1 MLSKPFELDFGV
13 PQGSCLGP
21 LLFVIYSSKLFDIIE
36 RHLPQAHCYADD
48 TQLYLSFKAGD
59 STDETAALSSMES
72 CILDIQNWML
82 TDKLKL
88 NAGKTEFLLIGTKK
102 QLEKVTIAQVKV
114 GSSSVKPSMGP
125 VKNLGAWFDANLNM
139 LQHINKICSSSF
151 YHLHNIRRIRK
162 YLSCQTTK
170 LLVHAFITSKLDYCN
185 SLLYGLPKSHIA
197 KLQRVQNSAARLVM
211 NVPRFCH
218 ITPVLTDLHWLP
230 VVYRI
235 QFKILIIAFKCLYG
249 LAPMYLSELVNR
261 STRTRYN
268 LRSANSLLLVPASA
282 KSKIT
287 LGDRSFKA
295 AAPKLWNKLPS
306 DLRNLSNLSAFKS
319 QLKTYLFRLAFDL

>member
-1 MLSKPFELDFGV
+1 
-13 PQGSCLGP
+13 
-21 LLFVIYSSKLFDIIE
+21 
-36 RHLPQAHCYADD
+36 
-48 TQLYLSFKAGD
+48 
-59 STDETAALSSMES
+59 
-72 CILDIQNWML
+72 
-82 TDKLKL
+82 
-88 NAGKTEFLLIGTKK
+88 
-102 QLEKVTIAQVKV
+102 
-114 GSSSVKPSMGP
+114 
-125 VKNLGAWFDANLNM
+125 
-139 LQHINKICSSSF
+139 
-151 YHLHNIRRIRK
+151 
-162 YLSCQTTK
+162 
-170 LLVHAFITSKLDYCN
+170 
-185 SLLYGLPKSHIA
+185 
-197 KLQRVQNSAARLVM
+197 M

-268 LRSANSLLLVPASA
+268 LRSANSLLLAPASA